1 MPLIFRI
8 LVKFKINRRVI
19 NYLQDRSYFG
29 NQKYDFSDI
38 IRTLLKSEKL
48 IALDVGAQG
57 GFNSDNFFSKKY
69 NIFFEP
75 ILVEPIKSE
84 AKKLN
89 DNKFVIDNA
98 LWSSKAKKNIYIL
111 DNLN

>member
-1 MPLIFRI
+1 MINYIKILI
-8 LVKFKINRRVI
+8 KFKINRI
-19 NYLQDRSYFG
+19 DNYLQRFRILTF
-29 NQKYDFSDI
+29 QF

-57 GFNSDNFFSKKY
+57 GFNSDNFDRKY
-69 NIFFEP
+69 NIFFEH
-75 ILVEPIKSE
+75 IFPIKSE

-98 LWSSKAKKNIYIL
+98 FGATKAAFR
-111 DNLN
+111 